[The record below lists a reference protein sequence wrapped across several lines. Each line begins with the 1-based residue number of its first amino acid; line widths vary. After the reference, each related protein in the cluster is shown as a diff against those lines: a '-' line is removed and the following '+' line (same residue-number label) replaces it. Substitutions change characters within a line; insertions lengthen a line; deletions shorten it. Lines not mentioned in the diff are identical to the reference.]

1 MKHTTTNHQAHVH
14 IMLKKNW
21 ERIAQDRHEIIE
33 ILRQRSRWQLWTF
46 SAAVVVAAFVGYLI
60 GKEMR

>member
-14 IMLKKNW
+14 ITLKKNW
-21 ERIAQDRHEIIE
+21 ENIAQDRNEIIK
-33 ILRQRSRWQLWTF
+33 ILRQRIRWQLWTF
-46 SAAVVVAAFVGYLI
+46 SAAVVVAAFVGFVI